1 MAGQGWVFDSLP
13 DSLAKR
19 GGSPEEHVFSLSID
33 TLVRE
38 VLQNSHDQRL
48 GEGEPVRVEFR
59 LHDLKEEAK
68 SRLLAA
74 IDWDVLEGH
83 LAGMAAE
90 RGPLGD
96 TFKRE
101 LSEIRNREFLRVLY
115 VYDKGAKGLIGS
127 EDASAS
133 NFGALCRHV
142 LNTSEDDQERGG
154 SFGLGKAVLWAFSG
168 VSTVICTS
176 RLSEADRHGSSR
188 LFGRTNLA
196 YHKAAGQ
203 DWGGL
208 GFFGQPD
215 PQEGRRRSVSV
226 WGDEAESSA
235 EAMGMPFPW
244 DGNESGTG
252 ILLFDF
258 DEPEEEED
266 RGLLEIATDIQEAAS
281 RWFWPCLKIGSL
293 AVRTTAFDGLDQVFD
308 EESTLDLEEIAA
320 FVQLV
325 GPGGEQQKER
335 LSGEGDWAQRGLSV
349 RVPQQKASGTD
360 VVDDEGDS
368 PAVLRVGLS
377 GAESRWSERIA
388 LVRGSGMVVEY
399 WKPPSTPDSDLNLY
413 GICLAGLILSRLGLH
428 HDEECHRLERFLRA
442 AEPPSHNEWVA
453 TTRRVQRDYG
463 WGSKAA
469 VNKLFTDI
477 RSHVR
482 ELCGTAPPPGDQGPD
497 GLRKRLDPGRGP
509 TPPRVPKV
517 ELEHATAS
525 FDDRTKEWSVEGEI
539 SRRATDEPWLASLC
553 LMLATDGGS
562 NIQQRLDLGSS
573 GSLTDGVTCTLEDR
587 FLLISV
593 PAGKTK
599 ANFKVWSSPL
609 NKIELESSNPKDQ
622 RGSLSVV
629 ASRTGLSVDV
639 KDASKRKRR

>member
-1 MAGQGWVFDSLP
+1 MAGLGWIFDPLP
-13 DSLAKR
+13 PSLAKR
-19 GGSPEEHVFSLSID
+19 GGNPEEHVFSLSID

-48 GEGEPVRVEFR
+48 GVNEPVRVEFC

-115 VYDKGAKGLIGS
+115 VSDKGAKGLVGG

-142 LNTSEDDQERGG
+142 LNTNEDDQERGG

-188 LFGRTNLA
+188 LFGRANLA

-203 DWGGL
+203 EWDGL

-215 PQEGRRRSVSV
+215 PREGRLRSISV
-226 WGDEAESSA
+226 WGDEAESTA

-244 DGNESGTG
+244 DDNESGTG

-258 DEPEEEED
+258 NEPEEEED
-266 RGLLEIATDIQEAAS
+266 RGLQEIATDIQEAAS
-281 RWFWPCLKIGSL
+281 RWFWPCLKNETL
-293 AVRTTAFDGLDQVFD
+293 VVRTTAVDGQNLVFD
-308 EESTLDLEEIAA
+308 EESTLDLDEIAP
-320 FVQLV
+320 FVQLTL
-325 GPGGEQQKER
+325 PRSRPLDDR
-335 LSGEGDWAQRGLSV
+335 LSAEGDLAQRPLTV
-349 RVPQQKASGTD
+349 KVPRQKTSG
-360 VVDDEGDS
+360 DEGGDS

-377 GAESRWSERIA
+377 GAESHLSGRIA
-388 LVRGSGMVVEY
+388 LVRGAGMVVEY
-399 WKPPSTPDSDLNLY
+399 WKPSSTADSDLNLY
-413 GICLAGLILSRLGLH
+413 GVYLAGLIVSRLGLH
-428 HDEECHRLERFLRA
+428 PEEECHRLERFLRA
-442 AEPPSHNEWVA
+442 AEPPSHNKWVA
-453 TTRRVQRDYG
+453 TTKRLQVDYG
-463 WGSKAA
+463 RGSKAA
-469 VNKLFTDI
+469 LRKIFADI
-477 RSHVR
+477 NSEVK
-482 ELCGTAPPPGDQGPD
+482 ELSGAAPPPGDRGPD
-497 GLRKRLDPGRGP
+497 ALAKRLDPGRGP
-509 TPPRVPKV
+509 TPPSVPMV
-517 ELEHATAS
+517 GLEHASAR
-525 FDDRTKEWSVEGEI
+525 FDDGQQEWIVEGEI

-562 NIQQRLDLGSS
+562 TIKQRLDLGR
-573 GSLTDGVTCTLEDR
+573 GETQTDGVTCTLEDR
-587 FLLISV
+587 FLLVSV
-593 PAGKTK
+593 PAGMTH
-599 ANFKVWSSPL
+599 ASFKVWSSPL

-629 ASRTGLSVDV
+629 ASRTGLLVDV